1 MPSFDIVSKAD
12 IPSVNNA
19 IDGVSREIGTRYD
32 FKGSQSKV
40 EIKDQ
45 TIIIHADDE
54 LKRKQ
59 VEDLILVHMT
69 RKKIESSFLNFE
81 KIEMASGNSIR
92 QNVTIKQGIERE
104 TSQKIIK
111 LLKSQKAKTQVAIQG
126 DELRVSGKKR
136 DDLQSSISIIKEHI
150 KDVPLQFI
158 NFRD

>member
-12 IPSVNNA
+12 MPSVNNA
-19 IDGVSREIGTRYD
+19 IDGVIREIGTRYD
-32 FKGSQSKV
+32 FKGSQSSV
-40 EIKDQ
+40 EIKEQ
-45 TIIIHADDE
+45 IIIIHADDE

-69 RKKIESSFLNFE
+69 RKKIDPSFLSFE
-81 KIEMASGNSIR
+81 KIEPATGNSIR
-92 QNVTIKQGIERE
+92 QNVLIKQGIERE
-104 TSQKIIK
+104 ISQKIIK

-136 DDLQSSISIIKEHI
+136 DDLQSSISIIKENI
-150 KDVPLQFI
+150 KGTPLQFI